1 MMPPSSRPQT
11 NITTELA
18 KQRNRAAAERT
29 LLTWIQHSLT
39 LLGLGIAIERIYAI
53 LLKAFPNADRIITGQ
68 VSDVLGLSLIVLGL
82 GLLALAIRQYKI
94 STCSIQ
100 RQDYTLMSSLP
111 MILTATTGV
120 VLFGIVSAIILLFRS
135 L

>member
-29 LLTWIQHSLT
+29 LLTWIQHSLM

-53 LLKAFPNADRIITGQ
+53 LLKAFPNADRLMTGQ

-94 STCSIQ
+94 STRSIQ
-100 RQDYTLMSSLP
+100 RQDYTLMSSRP